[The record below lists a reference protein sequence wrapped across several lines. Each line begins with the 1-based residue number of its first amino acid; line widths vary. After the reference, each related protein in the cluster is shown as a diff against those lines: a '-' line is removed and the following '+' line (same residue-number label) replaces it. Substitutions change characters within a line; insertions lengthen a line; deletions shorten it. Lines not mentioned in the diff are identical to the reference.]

1 MADQL
6 RPDIAARVEPADIPV
21 QVIAAKNTLTLAA
34 SSGSS
39 PIKALNLRPTD
50 VVCDSGALLIIV
62 GDLDKATEVKIIQ
75 VSEAHLSHA
84 SSVFKALLSDKF
96 KEGQA
101 TRTLG
106 DWYIQLPDD
115 NPEAVLLLCNILHLN
130 TTKIKVSETTELCEL
145 AIVVDKYHCSE
156 KVFDYG
162 SKWLQEWSPQGETDT
177 WNGMIEWEG
186 RGTNLHLLCL
196 AYAFNNH
203 EFFYLATNRILFSTS
218 GESLE
223 EQGKSAKS
231 IMQLLPAGLVGSYKI

>member
-1 MADQL
+1 MPFQ
-6 RPDIAARVEPADIPV
+6 IN
-21 QVIAAKNTLTLAA
+21 AAKNTLNLAA
-34 SSGSS
+34 KSGFS
-39 PIKALNLRPTD
+39 PTKPLNLRPTD
-50 VVCDSGALLIIV
+50 VVSDTGTLLIIV
-62 GDLDKATEVKIIQ
+62 GDLDKAAEVKIIQ

-84 SSVFKALLSDKF
+84 SSVFKALLGDKF

-101 TRTLG
+101 TRKLG
-106 DWYIQLPDD
+106 DWYSQLPDD

-162 SKWLQEWSPQGETDT
+162 TKWLQEWSPRRETYT
-177 WNGMIEWEG
+177 CNGMIEWEG

-203 EFFYLATNRILFSTS
+203 KFFYLATNRILFSTS
-218 GESLE
+218 SESLK

-231 IMQLLPAGLVGSYKI
+231 IMQLLPAGLMGS